1 MKALT
6 YFVTKFTSLIADVLS
21 GLDRVRFTG
30 HLPISFCVIIRRMVH
45 GTRLLNLD
53 SPSTI
58 G

>member
-30 HLPISFCVIIRRMVH
+30 HLPISFCVIIRRA
-45 GTRLLNLD
+45 GSRNQALE
-53 SPSTI
+53 S
-58 G
+58 